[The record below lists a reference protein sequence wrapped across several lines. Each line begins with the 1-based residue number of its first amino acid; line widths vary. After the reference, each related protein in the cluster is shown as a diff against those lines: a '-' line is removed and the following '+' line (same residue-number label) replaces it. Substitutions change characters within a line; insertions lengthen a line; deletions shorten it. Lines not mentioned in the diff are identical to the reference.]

1 MLEGCEGCRL
11 GCYLSSCTVVSH
23 KVGSQDLGHHQAE
36 QPVIPG
42 QVGLMC
48 PSASEQAYRIA
59 TRDDLLS
66 LLECPRLTPW
76 HVGVLICSC
85 GHHRHSLSLG
95 SPAG

>member
-11 GCYLSSCTVVSH
+11 ARDLSSCTVVSH
-23 KVGSQDLGHHQAE
+23 KMGPQDLGHHQTE

-48 PSASEQAYRIA
+48 PSASEQADRMA

-66 LLECPRLTPW
+66 LVECPRLAP
-76 HVGVLICSC
+76 
-85 GHHRHSLSLG
+85 
-95 SPAG
+95 